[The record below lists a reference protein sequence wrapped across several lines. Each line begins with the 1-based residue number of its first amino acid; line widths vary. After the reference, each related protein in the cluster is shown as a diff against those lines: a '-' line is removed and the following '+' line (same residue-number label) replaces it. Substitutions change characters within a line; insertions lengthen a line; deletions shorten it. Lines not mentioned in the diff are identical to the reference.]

1 MVNHRSEPQDTRSPF
16 EKAVSSALTRNI
28 EAKAVVALDEA
39 RGMLPGHERTA
50 ATHKALVLR
59 NAVELHEFFS
69 RKRPTP
75 AALREKRLTGP
86 RQMGR

>member
-1 MVNHRSEPQDTRSPF
+1 MVNHRSEPQDTWSPF
-16 EKAVSSALTRNI
+16 EKASSALTRNL

-39 RGMLPGHERTA
+39 RGMLRGHEYTA
-50 ATHKALVLR
+50 ATHKALVLQ

-69 RKRPTP
+69 RKRLTP

>member
-1 MVNHRSEPQDTRSPF
+1 MVNHRSEPQDTWFPF
-16 EKAVSSALTRNI
+16 EKASSALARNL
-28 EAKAVVALDEA
+28 ETKAVVALDEA

-59 NAVELHEFFS
+59 NAVELHELFS